1 MNSGPGIKSWRWGGA
16 RPGAGRK
23 PKGARAVS
31 SAAEQPIQPLAV
43 VEMAALRALVVA
55 LGEQHAALEGRVRAL
70 ERTRLSRPDRERL
83 TMLLPAI
90 AGRFGSAPFL
100 ASDVTSSTD
109 AGLQVGCRGIS
120 TKSLGRLFSR
130 ADAWPVDGYLIES
143 VADEAGA
150 WLWRVLRYAPN
161 FLAATKSGTP

>member
-1 MNSGPGIKSWRWGGA
+1 MNSGAGIKSWRWGGT

-23 PKGARAVS
+23 PKTARAVS
-31 SAAEQPIQPLAV
+31 PAAEQAGEI
-43 VEMAALRALVVA
+43 AALRALVVA
-55 LGEQHAALEGRVRAL
+55 LGEHHAALEGRIRAL

-83 TMLLPAI
+83 AVLLPAI

-130 ADAWPVDGYLIES
+130 ADAWPVDGYLVES

-150 WLWRVLRYAPN
+150 WLWRVLRYASN